1 LKGFPT
7 LVTTGFHEDMNMK
20 FLAVNKFDIDLE
32 TLYMKLN
39 KVLRKATIINIGI

>member
-7 LVTTGFHEDMNMK
+7 LVHTGFHEEMK
-20 FLAVNKFDIDLE
+20 MDFLAINKFDIDLE

-39 KVLRKATIINIGI
+39 KVLRKSTIINIAI